1 MRTVI
6 AIALLLGA
14 AAPAAAQRRFD
25 LIVDAEGVRRTNRYR
40 FVFEPNQ
47 VRYEPQFNNGG
58 GLGVGVNWFFSD
70 RVSLE
75 LKAAALD
82 SRVRVRRMGSDFVA
96 VADIGHAQI
105 FPITAL
111 LQWHF
116 LEEGAIRP
124 YIGAGAGYVVL
135 KNIDKPFIGA
145 QGIEFDDPTGLV
157 INGGIMI
164 PFSKRFSA
172 TADAR
177 YTPIETQ
184 ASAAFVG
191 TTSRAEI
198 EVKPLIV
205 SFGIA
210 YHF

>member
-1 MRTVI
+1 MKRLIVF
-6 AIALLLGA
+6 ALLLVVA
-14 AAPAAAQRRFD
+14 VPAAAQRVD
-25 LIVDAEGVRRTNRYR
+25 LIVDAEGVRRTNR

-58 GLGVGVNWFFSD
+58 GLGIGVNWFFSS
-70 RVSLE
+70 RVSME

-82 SRVRVRRMGSDFVA
+82 SRLRVRRMGSDFVA
-96 VADIGHAQI
+96 VADVGHAQI

-111 LQWHF
+111 LQWHM

-135 KNIDKPFIGA
+135 KNIEKPFIEA
-145 QGIEFDDPTGLV
+145 QGVEFDDPTGLV
-157 INGGIMI
+157 VNGGILI
-164 PFSKRFSA
+164 PISKRFSA

-184 ASAAFVG
+184 ARAAFIG
-191 TTSRAEI
+191 TPSRVEI
-198 EVKPLIV
+198 EVKPLVV